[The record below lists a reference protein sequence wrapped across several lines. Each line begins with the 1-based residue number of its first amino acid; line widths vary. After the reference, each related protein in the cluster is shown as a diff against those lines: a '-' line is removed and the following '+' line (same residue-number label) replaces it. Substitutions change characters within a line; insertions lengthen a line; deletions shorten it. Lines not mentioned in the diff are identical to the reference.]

1 MSTLPDGWTISY
13 EDVAIKEV
21 EGLINHSASG
31 ACSTPV
37 DENAARGRALISFLM
52 EDRLF
57 LALYRSNDP
66 GVRATAIDLLK
77 KAHLQAY
84 GSTAVEGDTLIEQ
97 ADPRAWLHDMI

>member
-1 MSTLPDGWTISY
+1 MSNLPDGWTISS

-21 EGLINHSASG
+21 EGLINHAASQ
-31 ACSTPV
+31 ACYMPKE
-37 DENAARGRALISFLM
+37 ENAARGRALINFLM

-77 KAHLQAY
+77 KAHHQAY
-84 GSTAVEGDTLIEQ
+84 GSTAVEGDAPIAPTLK
-97 ADPRAWLHDMI
+97 

>member
-13 EDVAIKEV
+13 ADVAIKEV
-21 EGLINHSASG
+21 EGLINHSSSQAR
-31 ACSTPV
+31 STSTE
-37 DENAARGRALISFLM
+37 ENAAKGRALINFLM

-77 KAHLQAY
+77 KAHHQAY
-84 GSTAVEGDTLIEQ
+84 GDTAVEGDTP
-97 ADPRAWLHDMI
+97 ASK

>member
-13 EDVAIKEV
+13 ADVAVKIKKV
-21 EGLINHSASG
+21 EGLNSRSARE
-31 ACSTPV
+31 ACDTPTE
-37 DENAARGRALISFLM
+37 ENAAKGRALIKFLM

-77 KAHLQAY
+77 KAHHQAY
-84 GSTAVEGDTLIEQ
+84 GDEPIAPASK
-97 ADPRAWLHDMI
+97 

>member
-21 EGLINHSASG
+21 EGIINHSASQ
-31 ACSTPV
+31 ACRTPKE
-37 DENAARGRALISFLM
+37 ENAAKGRALINFLM

-66 GVRATAIDLLK
+66 GVRANAIDLLK
-77 KAHLQAY
+77 KAHHQAY
-84 GSTAVEGDTLIEQ
+84 GSIAVEGDAPI
-97 ADPRAWLHDMI
+97 APAPK